1 MMRVISGKDKGKTIK
16 MPKGIRP
23 TSNKVRKA
31 VFDILGDIKG
41 LTFLELFA
49 GSGAVGLEALSYGAQ
64 GVVFVER
71 DERCMDI
78 IRDNLAGESRLN
90 YNLYETDA
98 FKAIK
103 ELSEKGHK
111 FDLIFLDPP
120 YDKGLFPRPY
130 GKLSKAGSGSMTKV
144 QSRSL
149 SKKTL
154 KMLAA
159 YDILAPLGFIIV
171 QHHRKEILPK
181 NIDRLVWFRGYNY
194 GDTVLSFYKIRG

>member
-1 MMRVISGKDKGKTIK
+1 MRVISGKNKGKTIR

-64 GVVFVER
+64 RVVFVER
-71 DERCMDI
+71 DERCTDI
-78 IRDNLAGESRLN
+78 IRDNLSGEPRLN

-98 FKAIK
+98 FKALK
-103 ELSEKGHK
+103 ELSGKRIK
-111 FDLIFLDPP
+111 FDLVFLDPP
-120 YDKGLFPRPY
+120 YTKSLFPRPY
-130 GKLSKAGSGSMTKV
+130 AKLNKVGSGLAERGHKA
-144 QSRSL
+144 SL
-149 SKKTL
+149 AKKTL

-171 QHHRKEILPK
+171 QHHRKEILPQE
-181 NIDRLVWFRGYNY
+181 IDSLIFFKGYSY
-194 GDTVLSFYKIRG
+194 GDTVLSFYKIKG